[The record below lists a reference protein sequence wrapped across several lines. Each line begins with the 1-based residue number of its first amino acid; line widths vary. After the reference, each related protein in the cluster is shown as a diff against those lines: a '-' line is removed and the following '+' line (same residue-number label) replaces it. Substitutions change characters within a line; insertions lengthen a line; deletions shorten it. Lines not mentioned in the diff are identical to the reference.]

1 MKKVTARVVLILL
14 LGLCLSGPPMAT
26 SAQPAGTVYRVGRL
40 AGGSEPRSLEAF
52 RQGLRDLGWVVDRNV
67 LVEARSAEGEQ
78 DRLPALAEELVRLRV
93 DVIVAAGDASIQA
106 ARRATSSIPIVMAV
120 STDAVERGF
129 VASLARPGGNITGM
143 TAFTPELA
151 GKRIQ
156 LLRDILPR
164 ARRLGVVSAPI
175 EFHRSELARI
185 GSAARALGFDV
196 QSIEA
201 KDAGA
206 FVRAVGVLAG
216 GGVDAV
222 YVQPSALTD
231 PARSQMADA
240 ALKARLPAMGAI
252 PNYAESGFLLSY
264 GASNVAWAHRSAYFV
279 DRILRG
285 ARPADLPVEQPT
297 KLELVINLKTPSS

>member
-1 MKKVTARVVLILL
+1 MHRDRDRACPHAARRTRGVSAPARRRKCKPEHGDKVWNEDEEGDRQS
-14 LGLCLSGPPMAT
+14 CPRPSSGPRSVGPADGRVGAAGQHGVPGWATRGRLGTPVARGISGRGSET
-26 SAQPAGTVYRVGRL
+26 SAGLSIGTFWSRPGLRK
-40 AGGSEPRSLEAF
+40 GNRIGCPRS
-52 RQGLRDLGWVVDRNV
+52 Q
-67 LVEARSAEGEQ
+67 RSWCGS
-78 DRLPALAEELVRLRV
+78 RV

-106 ARRATSSIPIVMAV
+106 ARQATRSIPIVMAV

-143 TAFTPELA
+143 TAFMPELA

-156 LLRDILPR
+156 LLQDILPR

-175 EFHRSELARI
+175 EFHRGELARI
-185 GSAARALGFDV
+185 GSAARALGLDV

-206 FVRAVGVLAG
+206 FVCAVGVLAG

-231 PARSQMADA
+231 PARKPDGRCRTQG
-240 ALKARLPAMGAI
+240 P
-252 PNYAESGFLLSY
+252 
-264 GASNVAWAHRSAYFV
+264 SAYHG
-279 DRILRG
+279 RH
-285 ARPADLPVEQPT
+285 P
-297 KLELVINLKTPSS
+297 